1 MILPRKLS
9 HVQDKSKVLPASRAP
24 LGGLFARVVARFPIM
39 GQSRRL
45 KDAFAASGAI
55 VLAEIVDMR
64 SAWSQAI
71 VGLTGLLSKKEQLR
85 AEICCLLLELRI
97 VCAEGLEL

>member
-1 MILPRKLS
+1 MLS
-9 HVQDKSKVLPASRAP
+9 ASGAP
-24 LGGLFARVVARFPIM
+24 LRGLFARVVARFPIM

-55 VLAEIVDMR
+55 MLAEIVDMR

-71 VGLTGLLSKKEQLR
+71 VGLTGLLPKEEKLCTEACR
-85 AEICCLLLELRI
+85 LPLELRI
-97 VCAEGLEL
+97 LCAEGLKL